1 LRQGIAALAERY
13 EAIGDVRG
21 VGMFVGVEIVAD
33 RATRAPDRS
42 LTSRVVNLLRDKG
55 ILISGCAKGHNV
67 LKIRPPLVLNGEQVD
82 MVVQGLDECFAET
95 TNVGASG

>member
-1 LRQGIAALAERY
+1 
-13 EAIGDVRG
+13 
-21 VGMFVGVEIVAD
+21 
-33 RATRAPDRS
+33 
-42 LTSRVVNLLRDKG
+42 
-55 ILISGCAKGHNV
+55 V